1 MRQHHLTG
9 EQRLGAAMLVASAVV
24 IVIVILAAL
33 VYGRGRD
40 LASDTPTSL
49 HP

>member
-1 MRQHHLTG
+1 MGQHHLTG
-9 EQRLGAAMLVASAVV
+9 EQRLGAAMLVASAVA
-24 IVIVILAAL
+24 IAIVILAAL

-40 LASDTPTSL
+40 LASDAPTSL